1 MHPSLP
7 TPLRSPLRLARL
19 QGVARTL
26 AGALVLL
33 LAAPAGAGPTP
44 ADTGTCTAHEA
55 GFVSHFDFF
64 TNFGNYMPRVH
75 CMSTAGGQPDWPW
88 IISLIGLTLGIV
100 IAYARIFVFWR
111 RAYLEVPERDRNNKL
126 MDLAYIFLWC
136 AICGYAMSIIM
147 FFWPAYRLL
156 AIFLVALNWFS
167 WRFAANLRDLKVSLS
182 AKALQRQLDDALAQ
196 KNRELEQLVAERTHA
211 LAESEAKA
219 RKLATVARR
228 TDNTVIIADAMGR
241 IEWVNDGFSRLTGY
255 TLDEVAGK
263 TPGSVLQGPESDPVT
278 IARMRAAI
286 GRGEAFEEEIVNYSK
301 QGQPY
306 WVHVE
311 TQPVRDEQG
320 RVTHF
325 IAIERETTQQRRLA
339 EQLRAAAL
347 TDKLTGLANREA
359 LVARLGASV
368 DRAREDRSF
377 RFAVLFIDFDRFKL
391 VNDSMG
397 HRFGDMLLVEIGQR
411 LCTNVRASGQV
422 SGRGDDTMVA
432 RFGGDEFVIV
442 LDALADSDHAARVA
456 NRLLAALAAPYKL
469 EGHEIFSGAS
479 IGIVTSDLAEG
490 TPDDVLRDADTA
502 MYEAKTAG
510 KGRYVVF
517 DASMRM
523 RVRDRMAIENDL
535 RSAIANRELRVHYQ
549 PIVAL
554 YDGSLES
561 VEALVRWEHPTRGL
575 IPPSR
580 FIPIAEESGLILDIG
595 DWVLREACR
604 QLAQWRAELGPA
616 APPSISVNLARQQL
630 LRADIVTRVRAV
642 LEEFRI
648 TPERLHLEIT
658 ESEIM
663 HDERTAVNVL
673 HQLKELGVKID
684 MDDFGTGYSS
694 LACLRQFPIDVLKI
708 DRAFVAA
715 VNEGRD
721 LIALLHSVTQLAR
734 NLGIR
739 VVAEGIEDE
748 TQLAL
753 LQSLGCDFGQGYY
766 FSRPVPPEKI
776 PDLSFRD
783 GTDRHDQA
791 A

>member
-1 MHPSLP
+1 MQPHLP
-7 TPLRSPLRLARL
+7 TSHRSNTGRVRTSLAA
-19 QGVARTL
+19 QAACA
-26 AGALVLL
+26 AGLL
-33 LAAPAGAGPTP
+33 LAAAPALGGPPSADP
-44 ADTGTCTAHEA
+44 APCPEHDA
-55 GFVSHFDFF
+55 GFTSHFDFF
-64 TNFGNYMPRVH
+64 TNFGNYMPRIH
-75 CMSTAGGQPDWPW
+75 CMRTADGQPDWPW
-88 IISLIGLTLGIV
+88 IISLITLTLGVV
-100 IAYARIFVFWR
+100 IAYLRIFVFWR
-111 RAYLEVPERDRNNKL
+111 RAYLDVQERDRNTKL

-136 AICGYAMSIIM
+136 AICGYAMSILM
-147 FFWPAYRLL
+147 FFWPAYRMLV
-156 AIFLVALNWFS
+156 IFLVALNWFA
-167 WRFAANLRDLKVSLS
+167 WRFAANLGDLKVSLS
-182 AKALQRQLDDALAQ
+182 AKALQRQLENALAL

-228 TDNTVIIADAMGR
+228 TDNTVIIADAQGR
-241 IEWVNDGFSRLTGY
+241 IEWVNDGFTRLTGF
-255 TLDEVAGK
+255 TLDEVLGK
-263 TPGSVLQGPESDPVT
+263 TPGSFLQGPDSDPAT
-278 IARMRAAI
+278 IARMRSAI
-286 GRGEAFEEEIVNYSK
+286 LKGEPFEEEIINYSK
-301 QGQPY
+301 QRQPY

-320 RVTHF
+320 QVTQF
-325 IAIERETTQQRRLA
+325 IAIERETTQQRRLD

-359 LVARLGASV
+359 LVARLSASV
-368 DRAREDRSF
+368 TRVRQNPRSG
-377 RFAVLFIDFDRFKL
+377 FAVLFIDFDRFKL
-391 VNDSMG
+391 VNDSLG
-397 HRFGDMLLVEIGQR
+397 HRFGDLLLIEIAQR
-411 LCTNVRASGQV
+411 LCTHVRSAGPASA
-422 SGRGDDTMVA
+422 RADDTLVA
-432 RFGGDEFVIV
+432 RFGGDEFVVV
-442 LDALADSDHAARVA
+442 LDELDDPDHAVRVA
-456 NRLLAALAAPYKL
+456 NRLLSVLAGPYKL

-510 KGRYVVF
+510 KGRYVLF
-517 DASMRM
+517 DTSMRL
-523 RVRDRMAIENDL
+523 RARDRLALENDL
-535 RSAIANRELRVHYQ
+535 RSAITNHELRVHYQ

-554 YDGSLES
+554 TDGSLES
-561 VEALVRWEHPTRGL
+561 VEALARWEHPTRGFV
-575 IPPSR
+575 PPAR
-580 FIPIAEESGLILDIG
+580 FIPIAEESGLILEIG

-604 QLAQWRAELGPA
+604 QFAAWRCDMGPA
-616 APPSISVNLARQQL
+616 APASISVNLARQQL
-630 LRADIVTRVRAV
+630 LHAGLVSRVRSV
-642 LEEFRI
+642 LQEFNI
-648 TPERLHLEIT
+648 APDRLHLEIT

-663 HDERTAVNVL
+663 HDERVAVGVIR
-673 HQLKELGVKID
+673 QLKELGVKID

-766 FSRPVPPEKI
+766 FSRPVPAQKI
-776 PDLSFRD
+776 PGLSFRS
-783 GTDRHDQA
+783 GVFRRDQA